1 MPLHLTTDH
10 PEIPLA
16 RMPQQEGVWVPKD
29 DWTGTIDRTER
40 RKLQNRLSQR
50 AYRSRKKLDQ
60 QLNDWPSLDKQSA
73 VIIPQRPSNHDDEFT
88 CSRAPS
94 GIFDL
99 MHRFESM
106 ALSNYERNSPNVD
119 HLISVSRFNIQRA
132 IIDNTRA
139 MGMTMKSLQPD
150 DAISIFN
157 LSQPNLMNPIPEA
170 AIPPSLRPTMRQRE
184 IPHHP
189 WLDFFPFPNLRDNL
203 ISAQDE
209 IDDDDL
215 CHDLM
220 AFWDTRNTGAT
231 LLVWGPSW
239 EPTSWEV
246 TPAFLEKWG
255 FLLRGCGDIL
265 RSTNQWRVKRGE
277 RPIIWHSIEKPGS

>member
-1 MPLHLTTDH
+1 MPLDSTADH

-29 DWTGTIDRTER
+29 DWTGTIDRAER

-50 AYRSRKKLDQ
+50 AYRTISTVSDALK
-60 QLNDWPSLDKQSA
+60 
-73 VIIPQRPSNHDDEFT
+73 VPQRLSNRDEEFT
-88 CSRAPS
+88 CSKAPA
-94 GIFDL
+94 GIFDM
-99 MHRFESM
+99 MHRFETM
-106 ALSNYERNSPNVD
+106 ALSNYERNSPNID
-119 HLISVSRFNIQRA
+119 HLISLSRFNIQRA
-132 IIDNTRA
+132 IIDNTRT
-139 MGMTMKSLQPD
+139 MGVTMKSLEPD

-157 LSQPNLMNPIPEA
+157 LSKPNLKTPIPEA
-170 AIPPSLRPTMRQRE
+170 AMPPSLRPTMLQRE
-184 IPHHP
+184 VPHHP

-203 ISAQDE
+203 ISGQDD
-209 IDDDDL
+209 IDEDDL

-246 TPAFLEKWG
+246 TPAFLKKWG

-265 RSTNQWRVKRGE
+265 RSTNKWRVKRGE
-277 RPIIWHSIEKPGS
+277 RPIIWNSIEKPGS